1 MTEEQLKKGAQ
12 LKALIDDISN
22 HLARAGEFKNA
33 FDKDVHSLYVCVE
46 NENED
51 GSIDK
56 TYFYPQGKYID
67 MKAFA
72 SDYMQNV
79 AKHLAVL
86 QKQFD
91 EL

>member
-1 MTEEQLKKGAQ
+1 MTDEQLKKGAK
-12 LKALIDDISN
+12 LKALIDDVSN
-22 HLARAGEFKNA
+22 HLARAGEFKVA
-33 FDKDVHSLYVCVE
+33 FDKDVHALHICVE
-46 NENED
+46 NENEV

-56 TYFYPQGKYID
+56 TFFYPQGKYID

-79 AKHLAVL
+79 AKHIREL